1 MPTLELSLLLHR
13 ALEGRVNHLCGLL
26 ARPGWI
32 ADPEQLHQ
40 VRVASRRVRSVLDL
54 VGPGI
59 YPGHRR
65 QARRLRELTRT
76 LGLTR
81 EMDVHTLH
89 LEGLAPH
96 APGLTVGAALEHA
109 LELLD
114 HHRARARRR
123 MAARLEDDLGRRLPE
138 ILKVPAL
145 PDPFLPGDLA
155 AEVRQALEP
164 PLEAAMA
171 PLPGLLAQED
181 REALHRARI
190 RLKRFRYALEV
201 LGEALPASPEDELQ
215 RLKVLQTA
223 LGEHHDLATLEA
235 FLRGI
240 LQGLE
245 ERGRARLAS
254 GTLELTAYVEEAR
267 LAAFGTVRSAIAAL
281 APEGFATR
289 LWPGEPE

>member
-26 ARPGWI
+26 AQEGW
-32 ADPEQLHQ
+32 ASDPEQLHQ

-65 QARRLRELTRT
+65 QARRLRDLTRA

-81 EMDVHTLH
+81 EMDVHALL
-89 LEGLAPH
+89 LEGLAPG
-96 APGLTVGAALEHA
+96 APGMAVGAALEHA
-109 LELLD
+109 LERLD
-114 HHRARARRR
+114 RRRARARKR
-123 MAARLEDDLGRRLPE
+123 MAARLEDDLALKLPGL
-138 ILKVPAL
+138 LKVPAL

-164 PLEAAMA
+164 PLEAALA
-171 PLPGLLAQED
+171 PLPGLLDQED

-190 RLKRFRYALEV
+190 RIKRFRYALEV
-201 LGEALPASPEDELQ
+201 LGEALPASPEDELKH
-215 RLKVLQTA
+215 LKAVQTA
-223 LGEHHDLATLEA
+223 LGEHHDFATLEA
-235 FLRGI
+235 FLGEV

-245 ERGRARLAS
+245 ARGRARLAS
-254 GTLELTAYVEEAR
+254 GTLELTAYVGEAR
-267 LAAFGTVRSAIAAL
+267 LAAFGAVHSAITAL
-281 APEGFATR
+281 APEGFAAR
-289 LWPGEPE
+289 LWPGESA